1 MKIGTRYP
9 LRSDVAT
16 AHRRRIACWACGSEE
31 DVSIA
36 ASADWDGGLAT
47 DPKEYGLL
55 CSNCH
60 LKAPQLGSAE
70 VFWAWLARQHSGSAP
85 VNATMAS
92 LVDELNLLPPEER
105 EVTLTQG
112 VGIAVLIASRGTQD
126 HPVYREDRA
135 DRTFGEVMEEAL
147 VLVVDWLHEGTLRH
161 RMEHPEEL
169 LTEGE
174 LRRYEIG
181 YLRRAGHKADS
192 EKTA

>member
-1 MKIGTRYP
+1 M
-9 LRSDVAT
+9 
-16 AHRRRIACWACGSEE
+16 
-31 DVSIA
+31 
-36 ASADWDGGLAT
+36 
-47 DPKEYGLL
+47 
-55 CSNCH
+55 
-60 LKAPQLGSAE
+60 GSAE

-105 EVTLTQG
+105 EVALTQG

-181 YLRRAGHKADS
+181 YLRRAGHRQIPKRLPRVANAESGSGLYAACPFLASPPPPAAWPS
-192 EKTA
+192 EGSSCERW